1 MKSTLLTLLSLGVL
15 VFGAS
20 EANADEITVTESA
33 SSAAGFSPLGDFFN
47 KTVTVTFV
55 GDTSN
60 VLSMTS
66 CPSPASDTF
75 CIVSPVF
82 GGTTTIKVDSV
93 GTFTL
98 TDATYTFVNQADG
111 IAGIVDN
118 NGTLQAVLDTVNSSF
133 ETYNLMT
140 SIGPLSGE
148 ALFAFGGIDAE
159 TTEGPLHL
167 DFISSTTS
175 TYTATVAGTT
185 PVPEPSS
192 LLLLGAVLPGMAVL
206 RRRNVR

>member
-1 MKSTLLTLLSLGVL
+1 MKSTLLTLLALVVL

-33 SSAAGFSPLGDFFN
+33 SSAAGFSHLGDFFN

-60 VLSMTS
+60 VLPLSS

-82 GGTTTIKVDSV
+82 GGTTTIKIDSV

-98 TDATYTFVNQADG
+98 TDPTYTFVNQTDG

-133 ETYNLMT
+133 EAYNLMT

-148 ALFAFGGIDAE
+148 ALFAFGGVNAE

-167 DFISSTTS
+167 QFISSTTS
-175 TYTATVAGTT
+175 TYTATIAA
-185 PVPEPSS
+185 VPEPSS
-192 LLLLGAVLPGMAVL
+192 LLLLGAVLPGLAML
-206 RRRNVR
+206 SRRQHFR